1 MGSLVYFYFLCTC
14 TPLWF
19 LMRLYYSSKQLKERI
34 VTVNSHFALYGF
46 AFLWEPRLD
55 CHFHSNKPSLALP
68 TLLTSIRASFSSY
81 NFHNL
86 LRFFSSK
93 SVLFFSVFFSE
104 TTKKGQKQGVIFL
117 HGCSVNDLRLV
128 LYVHA
133 ILCLICLAY
142 FSCIRAIWLVLVF
155 DYKMSEV
162 CSLKKLLVKF
172 KRQITLLSHCLLH
185 SHPCLLTNCDK

>member
-68 TLLTSIRASFSSY
+68 TLLTGIRASFSSY

-86 LRFFSSK
+86 LRFFFFQVSSF
-93 SVLFFSVFFSE
+93 LFCFFF
-104 TTKKGQKQGVIFL
+104 QKQPKKVKSRELYFFMA
-117 HGCSVNDLRLV
+117 V
-128 LYVHA
+128 LSMIYV
-133 ILCLICLAY
+133 
-142 FSCIRAIWLVLVF
+142 
-155 DYKMSEV
+155 
-162 CSLKKLLVKF
+162 
-172 KRQITLLSHCLLH
+172 
-185 SHPCLLTNCDK
+185 